1 MKSCYVSIDRLTGV
15 VELEAIDDIKIGDYV
30 ISELDKGTCLGT
42 VVSEPVDTA
51 REDLPKIGRKA
62 TEQEVKDH
70 LQLKEREKYAFDFC
84 KRKIEDMDLPM
95 KLLSTEYLF
104 GGTKLLFY
112 FISENRVD
120 FRELVKELAKEFK
133 IRIELRQV
141 GVRDEAKIVGG
152 LGNCGNTVCCRRF
165 LNNFSIV
172 SIKMVKEQGLALNPS
187 KISGICGR
195 LMCCLS
201 YEYETY
207 LSLKKNFPKMGK
219 RVRTPQG
226 EGKVVKHNA
235 LAGTLSVQLDEGK
248 EIALALKDISAAEQQ
263 KPGQPAPPPADK
275 VRVKTDSGR
284 GQPKERQ
291 PNPADRGRQKN
302 GGNREPAAQKQPN
315 PGDRNTHRKN
325 NSQKRNSGQTPKPV
339 INEKDNDQ

>member
-1 MKSCYVSIDRLTGV
+1 MKSCYVNIDRLTGV
-15 VELEAIDDIKIGDYV
+15 VELEAIDDIKVGDV
-30 ISELDKGTCLGT
+30 IVTELDKGTCLGT
-42 VVSEPVDTA
+42 VITEPAETERENLA
-51 REDLPKIGRKA
+51 RIGRKA
-62 TEQEVKDH
+62 TDEEIRDH
-70 LQLKEREKYAFDFC
+70 AALKEKETYAFDFC
-84 KRKIEDMDLPM
+84 KTKIQEMSLPM

-152 LGNCGNTVCCRRF
+152 LGNCGNAICCRRF

-172 SIKMVKEQGLALNPS
+172 SIKMVKEQGLALNPA

-195 LMCCLS
+195 LMCCLA

-207 LSLKKNFPKMGK
+207 CALKKNFPKIGK
-219 RVRTPQG
+219 RVKTPQG

-235 LAGTLSVQLDEGK
+235 LTGAISVQLDEGK
-248 EIALALKDISAAEQQ
+248 EVTLAFNDVT
-263 KPGQPAPPPADK
+263 PADQSK
-275 VRVKTDSGR
+275 GPGPIQPDKNKKTDNDKTQG
-284 GQPKERQ
+284 KE
-291 PNPADRGRQKN
+291 
-302 GGNREPAAQKQPN
+302 KQPGPGEQARSRNENPRGSSRQGHAN
-315 PGDRNTHRKN
+315 PGDTDRSKN
-325 NSQKRNSGQTPKPV
+325 NNRNNNK
-339 INEKDNDQ
+339 NAR

>member
-1 MKSCYVSIDRLTGV
+1 MKSCYVNIDRLTGV
-15 VELEAIDDIKIGDYV
+15 VELEAVDDIKIGDAV
-30 ISELDKGTCLGT
+30 ISELDKGTCLGIVIT
-42 VVSEPVDTA
+42 EPADTT
-51 REDLPKIGRKA
+51 REDLAKISRKA
-62 TEQEVKDH
+62 TDQEIRDH
-70 LQLKEREKYAFDFC
+70 AALKEKEKYAFDFC
-84 KRKIEDMDLPM
+84 RKKIREMSLPM

-152 LGNCGNTVCCRRF
+152 LGNCGNAVCCRRF

-195 LMCCLS
+195 LMCCLA

-207 LSLKKNFPKMGK
+207 CALKKNFPRIGK
-219 RVRTPQG
+219 RVKTPQG
-226 EGKVVKHNA
+226 EGKVIKHNA
-235 LAGTLSVQLDEGK
+235 LSGTVSVQLDEGK
-248 EIALALKDISAAEQQ
+248 EVAFAFNEVSVIDQQ
-263 KPGQPAPPPADK
+263 KGNQPAASSGDKNKKADNEKTPAKEKQQGQGDQNKPRKDNPKPSSREGQANSTNADK
-275 VRVKTDSGR
+275 
-284 GQPKERQ
+284 PK
-291 PNPADRGRQKN
+291 NAN
-302 GGNREPAAQKQPN
+302 HNN
-315 PGDRNTHRKN
+315 RKN
-325 NSQKRNSGQTPKPV
+325 NDR
-339 INEKDNDQ
+339 

>member
-15 VELEAIDDIKIGDYV
+15 VELEAPDGIKVGDYV
-30 ISELDKGTCLGT
+30 VSDLDKGTCLGT
-42 VVSEPVDTA
+42 VISEPADTEKEGLKKISRKASEEEVSEHRA
-51 REDLPKIGRKA
+51 
-62 TEQEVKDH
+62 
-70 LQLKEREKYAFDFC
+70 LKSKEEYALDFC
-84 KRKIEDMDLPM
+84 KKKIQEMGLPM

-152 LGNCGNTVCCRRF
+152 LGNCGNTICCKRF

-172 SIKMVKEQGLALNPS
+172 SIKMVKEQSLALNPS

-195 LMCCLS
+195 LMCCLA

-207 LSLKKNFPKMGK
+207 IACKKNFPKIGK
-219 RVRTPQG
+219 RVTTPHG
-226 EGKVVKHNA
+226 EGKIVKHNA
-235 LAGTLSVQLDEGK
+235 LTSTVSVHLDDGK
-248 EIALALKDISAAEQQ
+248 EVTLAPKDVSLSEQGKNNQ
-263 KPGQPAPPPADK
+263 A
-275 VRVKTDSGR
+275 
-284 GQPKERQ
+284 
-291 PNPADRGRQKN
+291 PNPNEQKKSKN
-302 GGNREPAAQKQPN
+302 ANNRASAK
-315 PGDRNTHRKN
+315 
-325 NSQKRNSGQTPKPV
+325 
-339 INEKDNDQ
+339 EK

>member
-1 MKSCYVSIDRLTGV
+1 M
-15 VELEAIDDIKIGDYV
+15 
-30 ISELDKGTCLGT
+30 
-42 VVSEPVDTA
+42 SEPVDTA

-70 LQLKEREKYAFDFC
+70 LQLKERERYAFDFC

-195 LMCCLS
+195 LMCCLA

-207 LSLKKNFPKMGK
+207 LSLKKNFPKIGK

-235 LAGTLSVQLDEGK
+235 LTGMVSVQLDEGK
-248 EIALALKDISAAEQQ
+248 ETTLTLKDLSAAEQQ
-263 KPGQPAPPPADK
+263 KSAPPATGPADK
-275 VRVKTDSGR
+275 VKAKSENGR
-284 GQPKERQ
+284 AQAAQKQ
-291 PNPADRGRQKN
+291 ANPPDRGRQRN
-302 GGNREPAAQKQPN
+302 GGNRGQGGQKPPT
-315 PGDRNTHRKN
+315 PGGQNIPKRNNKHKKN
-325 NSQKRNSGQTPKPV
+325 NDQTQKPV
-339 INEKDNDQ
+339 TNKESNDQ

>member
-1 MKSCYVSIDRLTGV
+1 MKSCYVSIDRLTGI
-15 VELEAIDDIKIGDYV
+15 VELEAIDDIKTGDFIV
-30 ISELDKGTCLGT
+30 SELDKGTCLGT
-42 VVSEPVDTA
+42 VISEPADTTK
-51 REDLPKIGRKA
+51 EGLKKIGRKA

-70 LQLKEREKYAFDFC
+70 YALKEKEQYSFDFC
-84 KRKIEDMDLPM
+84 KKKIQEMALPM

-141 GVRDEAKIVGG
+141 GVRDEAKIIGG
-152 LGNCGNTVCCRRF
+152 LGNCGNTICCRKF

-172 SIKMVKEQGLALNPS
+172 SIKMVKEQSLALNPS

-195 LMCCLS
+195 LMCCLA

-207 LSLKKNFPKMGK
+207 VSCKKNFPKIGK
-219 RVRTPQG
+219 RVKTPQG

-235 LAGTLSVQLDEGK
+235 LASTISVQLDDGK
-248 EIALALKDISAAEQQ
+248 EITLPVKDVSAAEQPKGNQ
-263 KPGQPAPPPADK
+263 PPNVSDKNKPKND
-275 VRVKTDSGR
+275 
-284 GQPKERQ
+284 
-291 PNPADRGRQKN
+291 NDRTQA
-302 GGNREPAAQKQPN
+302 REKQPN
-315 PGDRNTHRKN
+315 HGNHNKPN
-325 NSQKRNSGQTPKPV
+325 NNIGNKKANNQ
-339 INEKDNDQ
+339 

>member
-15 VELEAIDDIKIGDYV
+15 VELQAIDDIKIGDCV
-30 ISELDKGTCLGT
+30 ICELDKGTCLGT
-42 VVSEPVDTA
+42 VLSEPVETA

-70 LQLKEREKYAFDFC
+70 LQLKERERYAFDFC

-195 LMCCLS
+195 LMCCLA

-207 LSLKKNFPKMGK
+207 LSLKKNFPKIGK
-219 RVRTPQG
+219 RVKTPQG

-235 LAGTLSVQLDEGK
+235 LTGLLSVQLDEGK
-248 EIALALKDISAAEQQ
+248 EITLALKDIAAAEQQ
-263 KPGQPAPPPADK
+263 KSGQPAAGPADK
-275 VRVKTDSGR
+275 GKTKTDNGR
-284 GQPKERQ
+284 EQPKDRQ
-291 PNPADRGRQKN
+291 QNPPDRGKQRN
-302 GGNREPAAQKQPN
+302 GGSREQTAQRQSK
-315 PGDRNTHRKN
+315 PGDRNTPKRNNGPRKN
-325 NSQKRNSGQTPKPV
+325 NGQASKPV
-339 INEKDNDQ
+339 TNREGNDQ

>member
-1 MKSCYVSIDRLTGV
+1 MKSCYVNIDRLTGV
-15 VELEAIDDIKIGDYV
+15 VELEAIDDIKTGDV
-30 ISELDKGTCLGT
+30 IISDLDKGTCLGT
-42 VVSEPVDTA
+42 VITEPA
-51 REDLPKIGRKA
+51 ECPREGLAKISRKA
-62 TEQEVKDH
+62 TDQEICDH
-70 LQLKEREKYAFDFC
+70 LALKEKEQYAFDFC
-84 KRKIEDMDLPM
+84 RKKILEMALPM

-104 GGTKLLFY
+104 GGSKLLFY

-152 LGNCGNTVCCRRF
+152 LGNCGNAVCCRRF

-195 LMCCLS
+195 LMCCLA

-207 LSLKKNFPKMGK
+207 LALKKNFPRIGK
-219 RVRTPQG
+219 RVNTPQG

-235 LAGTLSVQLDEGK
+235 LMGAVSVQLDEGK
-248 EIALALKDISAAEQQ
+248 EVTLNFNEVS
-263 KPGQPAPPPADK
+263 PADQAKNPPPQNQADK
-275 VRVKTDSGR
+275 AKKPNGEKPQGREKQSGAS
-284 GQPKERQ
+284 ER
-291 PNPADRGRQKN
+291 NR
-302 GGNREPAAQKQPN
+302 GGNEN
-315 PGDRNTHRKN
+315 PRHSQRQGQANRADPDKAKN
-325 NSQKRNSGQTPKPV
+325 NNTANQKGNGNTR
-339 INEKDNDQ
+339 

>member
-1 MKSCYVSIDRLTGV
+1 MKSCYVNIDRLTGV
-15 VELEAIDDIKIGDYV
+15 LELQAVEDIKIGDFV

-42 VVSEPVDTA
+42 VVSEPVDTV

-62 TEQEVKDH
+62 TEQEVRDH
-70 LQLKEREKYAFDFC
+70 FQLKEKEKYAFDFC
-84 KRKIEDMDLPM
+84 KRKIEDMGLPM

-195 LMCCLS
+195 LMCCLA

-207 LSLKKNFPKMGK
+207 LSLKKNFPKIGK
-219 RVRTPQG
+219 RVKTPQG

-235 LAGTLSVQLDEGK
+235 LGGTLSVQLDEGK
-248 EIALALKDISAAEQQ
+248 EITLALKDISAAEQ
-263 KPGQPAPPPADK
+263 PRGAQPAAPVDK
-275 VRVKTDSGR
+275 GKAKTDNGR
-284 GQPKERQ
+284 GQPKDRQ
-291 PNPADRGRQKN
+291 QNPPDRGRQKN
-302 GGNREPAAQKQPN
+302 GGNREQTAHKQSN
-315 PGDRNTHRKN
+315 PGDRSIPRKN
-325 NSQKRNSGQTPKPV
+325 NGQKKDNGQTARPV
-339 INEKDNDQ
+339 ANKEDTDQ

>member
-1 MKSCYVSIDRLTGV
+1 MKSCYVSIDRLTGI
-15 VELEAIDDIKIGDYV
+15 VELEAIDDIKTGDFIV
-30 ISELDKGTCLGT
+30 SELDKGTCLGT
-42 VVSEPVDTA
+42 VISEPADTT
-51 REDLPKIGRKA
+51 REGLKKIGRKA

-70 LQLKEREKYAFDFC
+70 YALKEKEQYSFDFC
-84 KRKIEDMDLPM
+84 KKKIQEMALPM

-141 GVRDEAKIVGG
+141 GVRDEAKIIGG
-152 LGNCGNTVCCRRF
+152 LGNCGNTICCRKF

-172 SIKMVKEQGLALNPS
+172 SIKMVKEQSLALNPS

-195 LMCCLS
+195 LMCCLA

-207 LSLKKNFPKMGK
+207 VSCKKNFPKIGK
-219 RVRTPQG
+219 RVKTPQG

-235 LAGTLSVQLDEGK
+235 LASTISVQLDDGK
-248 EIALALKDISAAEQQ
+248 EITLPVKDVSAAEQPKGNQ
-263 KPGQPAPPPADK
+263 PPNVSDKNKPKND
-275 VRVKTDSGR
+275 
-284 GQPKERQ
+284 
-291 PNPADRGRQKN
+291 NDRTQA
-302 GGNREPAAQKQPN
+302 REKQPN
-315 PGDRNTHRKN
+315 HGNHNKPKN
-325 NSQKRNSGQTPKPV
+325 NIGNKKANNQ
-339 INEKDNDQ
+339 